1 MGLPL
6 GRRPASKHLLSIVEM
21 NALCCVANNTAAQQQ
36 ICERL
41 QNLGLVEQKSGRWRL
56 THQGQIQVMFREAR

>member
-21 NALCCVANNTAAQQQ
+21 NALCCVANNTPVHQK

-41 QNLGLVEQKSGRWRL
+41 QNLGFVEQKSGLWKL
-56 THQGQIQVMFREAR
+56 THQGQIQVMFRGAR